1 MDDHGVEFVPLKVM
15 SILQLDLDRFCQP
28 DLEERQ
34 RYFSQAEVKAVESK
48 KSRRYFL
55 AGPFAYRGVDFD
67 TPGSLDIKPEAIQRH
82 DEIGRK
88 RG

>member
-1 MDDHGVEFVPLKVM
+1 MDDDSVEFVPLKVM
-15 SILQLDLDRFCQP
+15 SILQLDLDRLCQP
-28 DLEERQ
+28 DLEVRQ
-34 RYFSQAEVKAVESK
+34 RYFSQAEVKDTESK

-55 AGPFAYRGVDFD
+55 GDPSAYRGVDFD